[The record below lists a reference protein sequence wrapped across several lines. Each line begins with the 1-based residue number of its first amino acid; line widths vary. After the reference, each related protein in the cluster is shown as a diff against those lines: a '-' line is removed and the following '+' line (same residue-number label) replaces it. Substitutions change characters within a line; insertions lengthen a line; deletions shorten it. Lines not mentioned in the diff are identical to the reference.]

1 MAKQLGLAALTVP
14 FVILLSTGCDVNP
27 SPTST
32 TTVNNVP
39 AISTRLNGS
48 FTSRNLSSQGRGGFS
63 QTDLDEITVEVQ
75 NTDIQTGVSSNGAFS
90 LTGLPVGSFTLLFRN
105 EVGEILGE
113 FTFTNVVD
121 GQTISLVLSL
131 EDDTVTLEEER
142 RDGVVVSGTIDGDD
156 ESSDDESSDDESQ
169 DDASSDD
176 TSSDDASSD
185 DESGGD
191 DSSSGS

>member
-1 MAKQLGLAALTVP
+1 MAKLLRLAILIVP

-32 TTVNNVP
+32 TTVNSVP
-39 AISTRLNGS
+39 ASSTRLNGS
-48 FTSRNLSSQGRGGFS
+48 FTSRSVSSQGLGGFS

-75 NTDIQTGVSSNGAFS
+75 NTDIQTGVSSDGTFS

-105 EVGEILGE
+105 QDGQILGE

-121 GQTISLVLSL
+121 GQTISLVLKL

-142 RDGVVVSGTIDGDD
+142 RDGVVVSGTIDWDDDSSDD
-156 ESSDDESSDDESQ
+156 ESSDDESSDDES
-169 DDASSDD
+169 
-176 TSSDDASSD
+176 SD
-185 DESGGD
+185 DESSDDDSSDD
-191 DSSSGS
+191 DSSSGN